1 MAKTEKAEK
10 AKKKL
15 SANGKKV
22 LVLCCM
28 VALLVVTGVL
38 NYVLNTR
45 LPQDDQNVI
54 NNGGDNAVET
64 FFSSYRSN
72 RETARAEE
80 FNYLDA
86 ILNSES
92 VSEEVKASAQEK
104 QVELLSFIESELV
117 LESLIK
123 AKGYDDAVVTMS
135 TNNLNVII
143 NKAELTSEE
152 VSKILGVIMEETDY
166 TASQVYIVPYTA

>member
-1 MAKTEKAEK
+1 MAKQEKSEKA
-10 AKKKL
+10 KKL

-45 LPQDDQNVI
+45 LNDEGNDVI
-54 NNGGDNAVET
+54 NNGGEDAVAT

-80 FNYLDA
+80 FSYLDA
-86 ILNSES
+86 IIASES
-92 VSEEVKASAQEK
+92 TSAEVKTTAEEK
-104 QVELLSFIESELV
+104 QVELLSFIENELV

-135 TNNLNVII
+135 TNNLNVIV

-152 VSKILGVIMEETDY
+152 VSKILGIILEETDY
-166 TASQVYIVPYTA
+166 TASQVYVVPYTA

>member
-1 MAKTEKAEK
+1 MAKHEKSEKA
-10 AKKKL
+10 KKL

-45 LPQDDQNVI
+45 LNDEGNDVI
-54 NNGGDNAVET
+54 NNGGEDAVAT

-80 FNYLDA
+80 FSYLDA
-86 ILNSES
+86 IIASES
-92 VSEEVKASAQEK
+92 TSAEVKATAEEK
-104 QVELLSFIESELV
+104 QVELLSFIENELV

-135 TNNLNVII
+135 TNNLNVIV

-152 VSKILGVIMEETDY
+152 VSKILGIILEETDY
-166 TASQVYIVPYTA
+166 TASQVYVVPYTA

>member
-1 MAKTEKAEK
+1 MAKQEKSEKA
-10 AKKKL
+10 KKL

-45 LPQDDQNVI
+45 LNDESNDVI
-54 NNGGDNAVET
+54 NNGGEDAVAT

-80 FNYLDA
+80 FSYLDA
-86 ILNSES
+86 IIASES
-92 VSEEVKASAQEK
+92 TSAEVKATAEEK
-104 QVELLSFIESELV
+104 QVELLSFIENELV

-135 TNNLNVII
+135 TNNLNVIV

-152 VSKILGVIMEETDY
+152 VSKILGIILEETDY
-166 TASQVYIVPYTA
+166 TASQVYVVPYTA